1 MSHLPNE
8 NDKNNQLSDQM
19 EQAFLRLM
27 LQKQVE
33 HDGERL
39 LEQEQNL
46 PEHTPTNEQI
56 NRLEKNILG
65 KAEQTVPRKRLSKRM
80 TMIIAAAVAVLVV
93 SLAVAGAQKAREV
106 RLQSNTSDIATEY
119 ALTDSE
125 KRTWGFDYVPNDFVE
140 IQYDVRASGF
150 TFLYQNRKDDTQFFF
165 FSAYPASQ
173 VVHVDTENAEYIED
187 IKINGMD
194 GKISLKEGIIS
205 IVWGDTDMEKL
216 FVFQSTLSRE
226 EALKVI
232 ENSHPI

>member
-33 HDGERL
+33 HEGERL

-46 PEHTPTNEQI
+46 PEHTPTDEQI
-56 NRLEKNILG
+56 KRLEKNILA
-65 KAEQTVPRKRLSKRM
+65 KAEQTVSRKRLSKRM

-125 KRTWGFDYVPNDFVE
+125 ERRWVFDYVPKGYVE
-140 IQYDVRASGF
+140 TIYDSSSLGDEF
-150 TFLYQNRKDDTQFFF
+150 IYESRKDHTQYFCL
-165 FSAYPASQ
+165 SVYDISDR
-173 VVHVDTENAEYIED
+173 VNIDTENAEYIED
-187 IKINGMD
+187 IKIDGMD
-194 GKISLKEGIIS
+194 GQISLKRGLIS
-205 IVWGDTDMEKL
+205 IVWGDTDLEQL

-226 EALKVI
+226 EALKVV
-232 ENSHPI
+232 ENVRPA

>member
-33 HDGERL
+33 HEGERL

-46 PEHTPTNEQI
+46 PEHTPTDEQI
-56 NRLEKNILG
+56 KRLEKNILE

-106 RLQSNTSDIATEY
+106 HLQSNTSDIATEY

-125 KRTWGFDYVPNDFVE
+125 KRTWGYVETIYNSSSLGDEFIYE
-140 IQYDVRASGF
+140 
-150 TFLYQNRKDDTQFFF
+150 NRKDHTQYFCL
-165 FSAYPASQ
+165 SVYDISDR
-173 VVHVDTENAEYIED
+173 VNIDTENAEYIED
-187 IKINGMD
+187 IKIDGMD
-194 GKISLKEGIIS
+194 GQISLKRGLIS
-205 IVWGDTDMEKL
+205 IVWGDTISEKL

-226 EALKVI
+226 EALKVV
-232 ENSHPI
+232 ENVRPA